1 MKTVV
6 VLAMHGAPPGDLP
19 RMQVALSVGLHMVL
33 EHAAGPLRPLLERF
47 HARLDARIRT
57 WPRTAENDPFYAAS
71 QRLAARLGQ
80 ATGYEMIVGFN
91 EFCAPD
97 LDEAL
102 DQAAARGAE
111 RVVVVTPMMTT
122 GGEHAEADIPGAVAR
137 ARERHGGISFTY
149 AWPFEVGEVARFLA
163 TQIERFV

>member
-1 MKTVV
+1 MGR
-6 VLAMHGAPPGDLP
+6 A
-19 RMQVALSVGLHMVL
+19 
-33 EHAAGPLRPLLERF
+33 PLRP
-47 HARLDARIRT
+47 A
-57 WPRTAENDPFYAAS
+57 NDPFYAAS
-71 QRLAARLGQ
+71 QRLAAQLGQ
-80 ATGYEMIVGFN
+80 VTGTEVIVGFN
-91 EFCAPD
+91 EFCTPD

-122 GGEHAEADIPGAVAR
+122 GGEHAEADIPGAVAH
-137 ARERHGGISFTY
+137 ARERHSGISFIY